1 MSDTPEIIALV
12 GSYRKGG
19 MNDQIVDAILAG
31 ARERGARIRKISLVS
46 GYKSNKFN
54 WLSV

>member
-19 MNDQIVDAILAG
+19 MKDQIADAILAG
-31 ARERGARIRKISLVS
+31 A
-46 GYKSNKFN
+46 
-54 WLSV
+54 